1 MNAKKGK
8 DGIRFIMVEIDTSKC
23 IRCGECV
30 RDCVAGTLQTG
41 ADGFPHFLKEWEDCC
56 LHCQHCLAVCPSGAV
71 SCDGRKD
78 SDCVPAGP
86 LPGGAEM
93 RNLLRQRRSIRFFR
107 NENVSP
113 EILSKLK
120 ESLHWSPTGCNDH
133 RLFFSVV
140 EDREAMDWFRGEA
153 AKRLKILWKTG
164 ILRVIYPKSRN
175 HVREILDGKDLI
187 FRDAPHLIVASTP
200 WNAPCAESDPL
211 IALSYFDLY
220 AQSLGLGTC
229 WCGFAWHLFRWS
241 GKMRKRLGLPPGY
254 RPGAVL
260 LFGMPDISYPR
271 ATAPLPFEIRSLF

>member
-1 MNAKKGK
+1 
-8 DGIRFIMVEIDTSKC
+8 
-23 IRCGECV
+23 
-30 RDCVAGTLQTG
+30 
-41 ADGFPHFLKEWEDCC
+41 
-56 LHCQHCLAVCPSGAV
+56 
-71 SCDGRKD
+71 
-78 SDCVPAGP
+78 
-86 LPGGAEM
+86 M

-241 GKMRKRLGLPPGY
+241 GKMRKRLRLPPGY